1 MDLSEIVKAQG
12 EIKGAIESLKS
23 ENEKKF
29 KELESKGS
37 VDAVTQDTVNRIIA
51 DIDVKFTN
59 LERNMSR
66 PGIGAETKESK
77 EFDAELKSFNVTLDT
92 SSKQRKEATAEE
104 YLAYK
109 KAFASYLR
117 KGDEAGKGANIEEI
131 KTMQI
136 GASPDGGYLV
146 RPQYSAKI
154 IQKSFETS
162 PIRQLAT
169 VESVS
174 TDTLKYIV
182 DFEEFDASFIA
193 ELASRAT
200 TNNSTFAEKAI
211 SVHEIYAKPKVSQQ
225 LLEDSAINVEAYV
238 MSKIQD
244 KLTRKQ
250 NTAFITGTGVNEP
263 KGILAYANGTTY
275 GSVEQRSTA
284 SSTQIQWN
292 DLLNLMGDLKDKYHA
307 NATYLMRRQTFLSE
321 ILTNLTGNGEY
332 IVNVFEKD
340 GIPVS
345 IAGYPVKFDADFPAV
360 AANALAVA
368 FGDFREA
375 YTIADRVG
383 LSVLRDPYS
392 AKPAVEFYAR
402 QRVGGEVVNSE
413 AYKILKVLA

>member
-37 VDAVTQDTVNRIIA
+37 VDVVTQDTVNRIIA

-77 EFDAELKSFNVTLDT
+77 EFEAEVKSFNVTLAA
-92 SSKQRKEATAEE
+92 SSNGRKEATSEE

-109 KAFASYLR
+109 KAIGSYLR
-117 KGDEAGKGANIEEI
+117 KGDEASKGANIEEI

-154 IQKSFETS
+154 IQKSYETS

-182 DFEEFDASFIA
+182 DFEEFDASFVA
-193 ELASRAT
+193 ELASRPN
-200 TNNSTFAEKAI
+200 TNNTTFAEKSI

-263 KGILAYANGTTY
+263 KGILSYANGTTY
-275 GSVEQRSTA
+275 GTVEQRSTGT
-284 SSTQIQWN
+284 SGIIQWN
-292 DLLNLMGDLKDKYHA
+292 DLLALMGDLKDKYHA
-307 NATYLMRRQTFLSE
+307 NSTYLMRRQTFLSE

>member
-12 EIKGAIESLKS
+12 EVKSAIESLKT

-37 VDAVTQDTVNRIIA
+37 VDVLTQEKVDRIIS
-51 DIDVKFTN
+51 DIDLKLKT
-59 LERNMSR
+59 LEQNMSR
-66 PGIGAETKESK
+66 PGIGSETKESK
-77 EFDAELKSFNVTLDT
+77 DFEAEVKAFNTTLIT
-92 SSKQRKEATAEE
+92 SSKSRQSASAEQQI
-104 YLAYK
+104 AYK
-109 KAFASYLR
+109 NAMSNYLR
-117 KGDEAGKGANIEEI
+117 KGDEAGKGISVEEI

-146 RPQYSAKI
+146 RPQFSAKI

-169 VESVS
+169 VENVS
-174 TDTLKYIV
+174 TDTFKYIV
-182 DFEEFDASFIA
+182 DFEEFDASFVA
-193 ELASRAT
+193 ELQPRGT
-200 TNNSTFAEKAI
+200 TNNTTFAEKSI

-250 NTAFITGTGVNEP
+250 NAAFITGTGVNEP
-263 KGILAYANGTTY
+263 KGILTYSNGTTY
-275 GSVEQRSTA
+275 GTVQQISTGT
-284 SSTQIQWN
+284 SGSILWV
-292 DLLNLMGDLKDKYHA
+292 DLLSLMASLKDKYHA
-307 NATYLMRRQTFLSE
+307 NATFLMRRQTFLSE
-321 ILTNLTGNGEY
+321 ILTNLTGHGDLV
-332 IVNVFEKD
+332 VNIFEKD
-340 GIPVS
+340 KIPVS

-360 AANALAVA
+360 AANSLPVA

-392 AKPAVEFYAR
+392 AKPSIEFYAR